1 MVYRSS
7 NLYKTLAL
15 VFLLIAV
22 FIILGS
28 LAFITT
34 TYFQAAFI
42 VIGVFILVIS
52 FSYFN
57 LSSQENKGDTG

>member
-1 MVYRSS
+1 MVYRSN

-15 VFLLIAV
+15 VFFLLAV

-34 TYFQAAFI
+34 IYFQAAFI
-42 VIGVFILVIS
+42 IIGVFILIIS

>member
-1 MVYRSS
+1 MVYRSN
-7 NLYKTLAL
+7 NLYKVLAFVFFL
-15 VFLLIAV
+15 VAA

-34 TYFQAAFI
+34 SYFQAAFI
-42 VIGVFILVIS
+42 VIGVFVLIIS

-57 LSSQENKGDTG
+57 LSRQEDTGDSN

>member
-1 MVYRSS
+1 MVYRSN
-7 NLYKTLAL
+7 NLYKALAFVFFL
-15 VFLLIAV
+15 VAA

-34 TYFQAAFI
+34 SYFQAAFI
-42 VIGVFILVIS
+42 VIGVFVLIIS

-57 LSSQENKGDTG
+57 LSRQEDTGDSN